1 MIICFTGTGNS
12 LAVARELR
20 KHIGDEIFVMRG
32 EAAAAPGNLPEL
44 CLPEGDSRVVWVFPV
59 YSWGV
64 PPVVVRFIRE
74 IKVNE
79 RFARALHHMVVTCG
93 DDIGMTDR
101 VFRKLIG
108 ARGWKAAPEA
118 YSVIMPN
125 TYTLMKGFDVDSPEL
140 ASAKLASMPAAV
152 AEIASAIT
160 GRKCSLRLVRGA
172 FPRLKT
178 AVVYPWFKRF
188 AMSPEPFHS
197 TDGCTVCGLCAREC
211 PLDNITMTKDGP
223 EWGANCAMCLR
234 CYHICPRHSVAYGKT
249 TNGKG
254 QYICPL
260 K

>member
-12 LAVARELR
+12 LVVARELR

-44 CLPEGDSRVVWVFPV
+44 SLPEGDKRVVWVFPV

-64 PPVVVRFIRE
+64 PPVVARFIRE
-74 IKVNE
+74 IKVSE
-79 RFARALHHMVVTCG
+79 RFACALHHMVVTCG

-108 ARGWKAAPEA
+108 ARGWNAATEA

-125 TYTLMKGFDVDSPEL
+125 TYVLMMGFNVDSSEV
-140 ASAKLASMPAAV
+140 ASAKLAEMPAAV
-152 AEIASAIT
+152 EDIALSII
-160 GRKCSLRLVRGA
+160 GKKSCHRLVRGA
-172 FPRLKT
+172 F
-178 AVVYPWFKRF
+178 AWFKTSVIYPSFKRS
-188 AMSPEPFHS
+188 AMSAKPFHS

-211 PLDNITMTKDGP
+211 PLDNITMSKDGP